1 LQHGGVFAGMILV
14 PVIGR
19 FLGGSGRLALRRW
32 TIIGCVASA
41 LALFAIAIGGRI
53 GPEFPLKP
61 AVFALGVGNGV
72 YAVAAIGAMMG
83 LAVDAGGGRDGTRM
97 GLWGA
102 SQAISFGIGGLAGA
116 IAVDMARWAMS
127 SAAVAYGT
135 VFALEGVVFLLSALL
150 AAQVYD
156 SRTANRAE
164 VLPGLKGGGAL
175 AAGE

>member
-1 LQHGGVFAGMILV
+1 MILV

-41 LALFAIAIGGRI
+41 LALFAIAIGGQI

-116 IAVDMARWAMS
+116 IAVDVARWAMS